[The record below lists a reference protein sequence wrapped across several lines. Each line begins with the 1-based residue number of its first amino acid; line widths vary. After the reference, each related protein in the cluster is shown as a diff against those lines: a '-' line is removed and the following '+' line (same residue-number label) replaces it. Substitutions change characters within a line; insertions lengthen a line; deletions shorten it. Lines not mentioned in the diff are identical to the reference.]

1 MAWSHPEVDKEL
13 SRGERAADAAVKGMG
28 SWAFLILQTLFIAAW
43 MALNTVAWCQHWD
56 PRPFILLNLAF
67 SVQAAYA
74 APLVLLAQRRSDKR
88 ASELAEHDHNAT
100 QESLTILRRLS
111 QRILEEVEE

>member
-1 MAWSHPEVDKEL
+1 M
-13 SRGERAADAAVKGMG
+13 SRVKGMG
-28 SWAFLILQTLFIAAW
+28 SWTFLLMQTVFIAVW
-43 MALNTVAWCQHWD
+43 MALNVVAWCVHWD
-56 PRPFILLNLAF
+56 PRPWIMLNLLF
-67 SVQAAYA
+67 SIQAAYA

>member
-1 MAWSHPEVDKEL
+1 MAWAHPTVDQRL
-13 SRGERAADAAVKGMG
+13 TRGERAADAAVKGMG
-28 SWAFLILQTLFIAAW
+28 SWSFLFAQSVFILIW
-43 MALNTVAWCQHWD
+43 VSLNVLACCAHWD
-56 PRPFILLNLAF
+56 PYPFILLNLAF
-67 SVQAAYA
+67 STQAAYA

-111 QRILEEVEE
+111 IKILEEVEE

>member
-1 MAWSHPEVDKEL
+1 MAWAHPTVDRQL
-13 SRGERAADAAVKGMG
+13 TRGERAADAAVKGMG
-28 SWAFLILQTLFIAAW
+28 SWTFLFLQSIFILVW
-43 MALNTVAWCQHWD
+43 MSLNVVAWCHHWD
-56 PRPFILLNLAF
+56 PKPWIMLNLLF
-67 SVQAAYA
+67 SIQAAYA

-111 QRILEEVEE
+111 MKILEEVEE